1 MQNLNRG
8 GAFIQI
14 TIIIGLMVL
23 VVSIYL
29 LFFSQAND
37 FSIRIEKNKHI
48 ASKIGGNFVLTDK
61 NGNVFDSD
69 QLKGSISLVYFGY
82 TRAPHNGS
90 TAPDGSTAPEKLVE
104 IKKRMDENHI
114 PVQIVFI
121 TLDPEY
127 DTPKILKKY
136 LLQFDPTFIG
146 LTGTIQQIEQV
157 ADKYKV
163 YYHKQANKDYIKHSA
178 FLYLMKINGSFLH
191 YFCVTPNCWN
201 AS

>member
-1 MQNLNRG
+1 MKNLNRG
-8 GAFIQI
+8 SAFIKI
-14 TIIIGLMVL
+14 TMIIGLMVL
-23 VVSIYL
+23 AVSIYL
-29 LFFSQAND
+29 LFCSQAHD
-37 FSIRIEKNKHI
+37 FSIQIEKNKPI
-48 ASKIGGNFVLTDK
+48 ASKIGGNFVLTDQ

-69 QLKGSISLVYFGY
+69 KLKGCISLVYFGY
-82 TRAPHNGS
+82 TRSHHN
-90 TAPDGSTAPEKLVE
+90 GSTAPEKLVE
-104 IKKRMDENHI
+104 IKKLMNQNHL

-136 LLQFDPTFIG
+136 LLEFDPTFIG

-178 FLYLMKINGSFLH
+178 FLYLMKINGSFLK
-191 YFCVTPNCWN
+191 YFCLTPDCWHSN
-201 AS
+201 